1 MATILMVEDDPVNL
15 KKGINLLKHHGH
27 DVMPAQNGVEAAKQI
42 RRQLPDAIL
51 LDVNLP
57 DTNGFDFAKKL
68 KAHPR
73 TQNIPIAFI
82 TSLDSVEDFR
92 TGFAS
97 GGQIYLTKPYNDVA
111 FTTALGTLL
120 SKSGSTK
127 PE

>member
-1 MATILMVEDDPVNL
+1 MALILIVEDDPINL
-15 KKGINLLKHHGH
+15 KKGIALLRSLDHEI
-27 DVMPAQNGVEAAKQI
+27 MPAQNGAQAAQLI
-42 RRQLPDAIL
+42 RRKIPDAIL

-82 TSLDSVEDFR
+82 TSLDGAEDFR

-111 FTTALGTLL
+111 FTTVMGSLL
-120 SKSGSTK
+120 ATATSS
-127 PE
+127 